1 MTQSSLLNLFFRG
14 SVEGHYVPNAGFL
27 EDVVYG
33 DPVLASSSQTD
44 DSCEGT
50 ETAADASN
58 YGQNDSS
65 NKEVGGSV
73 DETTSDVL
81 DEPGVVLTAQTDS
94 TTDDIVSSVNNLKVV
109 NDISTEEPNVPHTL
123 SADDVDKLL
132 DKCLLQ
138 ALHTTVKDK
147 DFPLPGSTLW

>member
-1 MTQSSLLNLFFRG
+1 MNVFSRE

-33 DPVLASSSQTD
+33 DPLLASSSQTG
-44 DSCEGT
+44 DSCEGI
-50 ETAADASN
+50 DGASN
-58 YGQNDSS
+58 YKQNDID
-65 NKEVGGSV
+65 NKEGEST
-73 DETTSDVL
+73 DEPTSDVL
-81 DEPGVVLTAQTDS
+81 AEPGTVLTAQTDS
-94 TTDDIVSSVNNLKVV
+94 TTDEIISGLNDLKVV
-109 NDISTEEPNVPHTL
+109 NDVSTGEPNVQHTL
-123 SADDVDKLL
+123 SAEDVDTLL